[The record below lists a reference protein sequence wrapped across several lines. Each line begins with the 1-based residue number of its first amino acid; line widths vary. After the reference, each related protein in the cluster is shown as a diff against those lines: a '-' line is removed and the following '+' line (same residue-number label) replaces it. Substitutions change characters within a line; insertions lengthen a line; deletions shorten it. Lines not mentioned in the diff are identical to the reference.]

1 MFFNA
6 KDAIAI
12 LIFFSIALLIAY
24 LNIYGVEYL
33 GMKVPVNDQAFYSTT
48 ASGLIDTHME
58 STIAYLAPYYKY
70 KTLNVPYHYFE
81 YWLTYAVVN
90 LTQFNTHLILNGIV
104 YGFCIFCTF
113 LAFYVILRNWFKKD
127 TLIII
132 ICSVVF
138 ISIRGILHYTNQTNE
153 NFVQATDSIFFDC
166 NQKLVFIL
174 PMFLLGLYFDL
185 KNNVQFG
192 LLLLLLLPAMNIVL
206 LPSILGGIIVFL
218 SYQLLSNIRAY
229 KVFFQSYL
237 LIILAILFFVILV
250 VFYQKFIAL
259 NLGNAAI
266 VTSIGGVL
274 NCILSN
280 GLKWVLINAII
291 LILIGVL
298 LLKNAN
304 KEAWSIFV
312 LCIGMVGSGIIGYAL
327 FDTNQ
332 NAWQIY
338 SSGARFGGYALYL
351 LIPFLLV
358 TKSNWLQRSV
368 KILGVLAILM
378 FIENYNNI
386 QYLPMKKISAYSP
399 TYINAIG
406 KFKFK
411 NKIGIK
417 YVNITNRPN
426 LQRNPVYAGV
436 CNYLVL
442 TQNATSTVVLN
453 VEDLLIGNKEDTVY
467 NLEKLSKDILN
478 MEIINLSPFFNDCQ
492 LKRQNITKM
501 ELLAIQKQ
509 FILRRKP
516 EFCVVERGVNIPLY
530 LKIKSKLIDK
540 VTGEQFLLL
549 NY

>member
-1 MFFNA
+1 
-6 KDAIAI
+6 
-12 LIFFSIALLIAY
+12 
-24 LNIYGVEYL
+24 
-33 GMKVPVNDQAFYSTT
+33 
-48 ASGLIDTHME
+48 
-58 STIAYLAPYYKY
+58 
-70 KTLNVPYHYFE
+70 
-81 YWLTYAVVN
+81 
-90 LTQFNTHLILNGIV
+90 
-104 YGFCIFCTF
+104 
-113 LAFYVILRNWFKKD
+113 
-127 TLIII
+127 
-132 ICSVVF
+132 
-138 ISIRGILHYTNQTNE
+138 
-153 NFVQATDSIFFDC
+153 
-166 NQKLVFIL
+166 
-174 PMFLLGLYFDL
+174 MFLLGLYFVL

-206 LPSILGGIIVFL
+206 LPSILGGITVFL

-291 LILIGVL
+291 LILIAVL

-304 KEAWSIFV
+304 KEAWGIFV
-312 LCIGMVGSGIIGYAL
+312 LCIGIVGSGIIGYAL
-327 FDTNQ
+327 LDTNQ

-338 SSGARFGGYALYL
+338 ASAARFGGYALYL
-351 LIPFLLV
+351 LIPFLMV
-358 TKSNWLQRSV
+358 NNSNWLQRSV

-417 YVNITNRPN
+417 YVNIINRPN

-478 MEIINLSPFFNDCQ
+478 MEIINLSPFFNDCN
-492 LKRQNITKM
+492 LKWQSITKM

-516 EFCVVERGVNIPLY
+516 EFCVIEKGVEIPEFIS
-530 LKIKSKLIDK
+530 IKSQFIDK
-540 VTGEQFLLL
+540 GTGERFLILS
-549 NY
+549 Y